1 MTMSVGDQS
10 PDVKVLKQKLREGGY
25 FDGPDDDFYGEDLAE
40 AVRAY
45 QTAHGLTVD
54 GVAGAETWGN
64 INGDP
69 NYPNNSAGTLGGGG
83 ASSPGSTGSDYD
95 EIKKNYPQFAYLVDD
110 PEVGAILRDANARAK
125 TPNPMP
131 ANEFEAKIMATNWW
145 RTTSSS
151 ARNYYNQQFA
161 DPASFNNK
169 IRDYA
174 DQIRLMGNQAGFDES
189 ILTPDYINYFANKAY
204 REGLTP
210 QQIKAMLAQEIV
222 PLAGTT
228 EKSPY
233 LHQMREM
240 QQAYQ
245 ISIDAP
251 TQRYWLEALS
261 SGRMTIE
268 NFRGALTAQAK
279 SLFPNLTGQFEQGFT
294 FKQIIDPYRQQI
306 AKLLEV
312 DPETLDFI
320 GNPKWRNVVDYVDP
334 KDGTHRT
341 MSNQELSKYVKSQ
354 SEYWQ
359 TRNGKDAAG
368 EMVEGILSDFGA
380 VKR

>member
-1 MTMSVGDQS
+1 MTMQVGDQS
-10 PDVKVLKQKLREGGY
+10 EDVRTLKQKLREGGY
-25 FDGPDDDFYGEDLAE
+25 FTGPDDDFYGEDLAE
-40 AVRAY
+40 AVRKY

-69 NYPNNSAGTLGGGG
+69 AYPNGT
-83 ASSPGSTGSDYD
+83 PGSTPAAGDGSGQYD
-95 EIKKNYPQFAYLVDD
+95 EIKRNYPQFAYLVDD
-110 PEVGAILRDANARAK
+110 PEVGKILRDANARAK
-125 TPNPMP
+125 TTNPMP
-131 ANEFEAKIMATNWW
+131 QSEFEAAIMATNWW

-151 ARNYYNQQFA
+151 ARQYYNQQFA

-174 DQIRLMGNQAGFDES
+174 DQVRMIGNAAGFDES

-210 QQIKAMLAQEIV
+210 TQIRLLLAQEIV

-233 LHQMREM
+233 LHQMREL

-245 ISIDAP
+245 ISLDEP
-251 TQRYWLEALS
+251 TRRYWIEALS
-261 SGRMTIE
+261 SGKQTIE
-268 NFRGALTAQAK
+268 NFRGAIMAQAK
-279 SLFPNLTGQFEQGFT
+279 ALFPNLTGQFEQGFT
-294 FKQIIDPYRQQI
+294 FKQIIEPYRKQI
-306 AKLLEV
+306 SALLEI
-312 DPETLDFI
+312 DPETIDFI

-368 EMVEGILSDFGA
+368 EMVEGILTDFGA